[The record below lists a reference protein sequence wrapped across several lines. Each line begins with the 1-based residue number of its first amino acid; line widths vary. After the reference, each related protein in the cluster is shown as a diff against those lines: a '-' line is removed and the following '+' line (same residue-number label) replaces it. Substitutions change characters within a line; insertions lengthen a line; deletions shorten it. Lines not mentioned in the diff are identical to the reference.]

1 MKMQRA
7 KEQFC
12 GVDLGCGSSKP
23 EGFIGIDRMEMPG
36 VDIVGDL
43 DGVLPLEDNSVDLLY
58 ASHSLEHA
66 RDIMHTMREV
76 FRVCKHGAQVCIVAP
91 YNDQKL
97 NLANPYHLNVFNE
110 HTPRF
115 WTNSPVANVD
125 QSEYWHPHATKW
137 GLAESDNSDPG
148 IDFRLARME
157 FFYFPQYLS
166 LSPEAR
172 GEARRRYFDV
182 CDQIVFHLL
191 VWKREEPAEDEL
203 QGMIASM
210 HFFEPAYITARREK
224 DGETERMLYA
234 TGLGMKNS
242 LPSLSQSGVPQQEVD
257 RLEKQVRSLTED
269 FEKLKTEL
277 MASQANAIKGLTI
290 ELNTERAK
298 VAEYS
303 RKLIDLEEEIA
314 ACRRSAMSADASLS
328 LCGPLLEQAWIDAL
342 ASAHEVSLFR
352 RRRIVKFLE
361 RIAGKGLRQNLS
373 APYSHLLEGLP
384 ANALVCYGPDLRN
397 EVFAAYKLAAPRPGV
412 EAIEVGLVQ
421 AICNLEE
428 TVGIE
433 IVNDNNEIIWHEVQ
447 NIDGKA
453 GSPIRFP
460 VSISRGEGQGEFE
473 IRLFSGSKFGPVY
486 PLEVVVSRLS
496 RSRQILARWCYS

>member
-1 MKMQRA
+1 MKMQQP

-23 EGFIGIDRMEMPG
+23 EGFIGIDRMKMPG
-36 VDIVGDL
+36 VDIIGDL
-43 DGVLPLEDNSVDLLY
+43 DGVLPLDDDSVDLLY

-115 WTNSPVANVD
+115 WTNSPFANVD
-125 QSEYWHPHATKW
+125 DTEYWHPHAAKW
-137 GLAESDNSDPG
+137 GLAESDNSNPG

-172 GEARRRYFDV
+172 SEARRRYFDV

-191 VWKREEPAEDEL
+191 VWKREEPPEEEL
-203 QGMIASM
+203 RRAIASM
-210 HFFEPAYITARREK
+210 QFFEPAYITARREK
-224 DGETERMLYA
+224 DRETERMLNA
-234 TGLGMKNS
+234 AGLGMKNA
-242 LPSLSQSGVPQQEVD
+242 LPALGQAGAPQQEVE

-269 FEKLKTEL
+269 FEKLKNEL
-277 MASQANAIKGLTI
+277 MASQASAIKGLRI
-290 ELNTERAK
+290 ELDGERAK
-298 VAEYS
+298 VAEFS
-303 RKLIDLEEEIA
+303 HKLIDLEEEAA
-314 ACRRSAMSADASLS
+314 ACRRDALAAEASLS
-328 LCGPLLEQAWIDAL
+328 ICGPLLEQAWMDAL

-361 RIAGKGLRQNLS
+361 RIGGKGLKRNLP
-373 APYSHLLEGLP
+373 ATYFHLLEGLRS
-384 ANALVCYGPDLRN
+384 NALICYGPDLRN
-397 EVFAAYKLAAPRPGV
+397 EVFVAYKLPAPTREV
-412 EAIEVGLVQ
+412 EAIEVGLIQ
-421 AICNLEE
+421 AIGNLEE

-433 IVNDNNEIIWHEVQ
+433 IVNDSNEIIWHQVQ
-447 NIDGKA
+447 NIDGKT
-453 GSPIRFP
+453 GGPIRFP
-460 VSISRGEGQGEFE
+460 LSISKDGAHREFE
-473 IRLFSGSKFGPVY
+473 IRLFSGSRIGPVY
-486 PLEVVVSRLS
+486 PLEVVASRLS
-496 RSRQILARWCYS
+496 RGRQVLARWCYS